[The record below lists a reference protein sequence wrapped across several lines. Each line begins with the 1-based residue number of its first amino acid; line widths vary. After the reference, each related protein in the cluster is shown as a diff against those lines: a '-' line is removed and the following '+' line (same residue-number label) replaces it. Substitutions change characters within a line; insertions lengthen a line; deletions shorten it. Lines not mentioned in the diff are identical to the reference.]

1 MSTSF
6 TRTLRSLTADSMH
19 LSLGALAAGT
29 GLLAAWGGWFLLARV
44 SLFEVT
50 EQARLEASA
59 AAYAVEVP
67 VAGRVVSS
75 NLAIGREV
83 KAGEVLVELDAQP
96 ERLQLQE
103 ESARLQGLRA
113 QVQALRNQASAE
125 EKARVEEQ
133 LAARVAVEQA
143 RAQEREAQA
152 PAQFSAEEARRLAE
166 LHKQG
171 LIADRDFQRGRSEA
185 DKQRAAAD
193 ASRIVSRRIEQEQR
207 TRDSE
212 RDTRIRKLAADI
224 TALEGQISAIGAA
237 EARLRNEAERRVVR
251 APATGRL
258 GEVKM
263 LKTGAYVAEGDR
275 VAAIVPAGGL
285 RIVAQ
290 FDPPAAIGRLR
301 EGQPARMR
309 LAGFPWT
316 QYGSME
322 ATVAHVAD
330 EIRDGKVRVE
340 LALGDRG
347 RLKVEPQHG
356 MPGSVEV
363 EVERVTPAAL
373 VLRLAGRW
381 LTEVREVRLA
391 ARQEGGTTAQP

>member
-19 LSLGALAAGT
+19 LSVTALAAGLA
-29 GLLAAWGGWFLLARV
+29 LLAAWGGWFLLARV

-50 EQARLEASA
+50 QEARLEASA
-59 AAYAVEVP
+59 AVYAVEVP
-67 VAGRVVSS
+67 VAGRVLSS

-83 KAGEVLVELDAQP
+83 KAGEILLELDAQP
-96 ERLQLQE
+96 ERLQLRE
-103 ESARLQGLRA
+103 ESVRVEGLRA
-113 QVQALRNQASAE
+113 QIAALRSQAAAE
-125 EKARVEEQ
+125 EKARGEEQ

-171 LIADRDFQRGRSEA
+171 LIAEREYQRGRSEA
-185 DKQRAAAD
+185 EKQRAAME
-193 ASRIVSRRIEQEQR
+193 ASRITARKIEQEQR

-212 RDTRIRKLAADI
+212 RDTRLRKLAAEI
-224 TALEGQISAIGAA
+224 TALEGQMGTIGAA

-251 APATGRL
+251 AAATGRL
-258 GEVKM
+258 GEVKI
-263 LKTGAYVAEGDR
+263 LKAGAYVGEGER

-316 QYGSME
+316 QYGSMD
-322 ATVAHVAD
+322 AVVTHVAD

-340 LALGDRG
+340 LALGDG
-347 RLKVEPQHG
+347 GGLKVRPQHG

-363 EVERVTPAAL
+363 EVEKVSPAGL
-373 VLRLAGRW
+373 VLRMGGRW
-381 LTEVREVRLA
+381 LTEAREPRLM
-391 ARQEGGTTAQP
+391 ARQGGGTAVQP